1 MEKKYQ
7 IFISSTYE
15 DLKEVRQKVIHTI
28 LTMNQFPAGME
39 LFSAADE
46 EQWEI
51 IKETID
57 SSDYYV
63 LIIGRKYGSVIS
75 DGEDAGISYTE
86 KEFNYAKD
94 KGIPILA
101 FIMDREAKAD
111 GTQIE
116 TNPDKMKGFLN
127 FVENVKTGR
136 LVKFWKNVDELC
148 AQLSQTLYKAMQ
160 RGNRPGWVRTTE
172 FNIEESYARILQLTD
187 RIHVLEALNSDL
199 KMQTDRKPLLQIKVE
214 PDTDQDANL
223 KVVDN
228 TVYFEVVPVYT
239 EDAVKGIDYTDEFNR
254 KHHATAEE
262 VRVCRHICKNG
273 MALRFLVTNNGDAR
287 ATGVRVRWE
296 FPKELLVISL
306 NELVHYY
313 DPHFSCIN
321 AGAFNN
327 WERRF
332 FAPEEKQGTG
342 EKFVGMKELVSVED
356 IANLLDPAYS
366 NEVVSIFAGEVL
378 FDKEEVRH
386 YETSSVNG
394 VYLLPLSA
402 GEFDINVSVLCND
415 MPKPEMQK
423 IKVVV
428 K

>member
-1 MEKKYQ
+1 
-7 IFISSTYE
+7 
-15 DLKEVRQKVIHTI
+15 
-28 LTMNQFPAGME
+28 
-39 LFSAADE
+39 
-46 EQWEI
+46 
-51 IKETID
+51 
-57 SSDYYV
+57 
-63 LIIGRKYGSVIS
+63 
-75 DGEDAGISYTE
+75 
-86 KEFNYAKD
+86 
-94 KGIPILA
+94 
-101 FIMDREAKAD
+101 
-111 GTQIE
+111 
-116 TNPDKMKGFLN
+116 
-127 FVENVKTGR
+127 
-136 LVKFWKNVDELC
+136 
-148 AQLSQTLYKAMQ
+148 
-160 RGNRPGWVRTTE
+160 
-172 FNIEESYARILQLTD
+172 
-187 RIHVLEALNSDL
+187 
-199 KMQTDRKPLLQIKVE
+199 
-214 PDTDQDANL
+214 
-223 KVVDN
+223 
-228 TVYFEVVPVYT
+228 
-239 EDAVKGIDYTDEFNR
+239 
-254 KHHATAEE
+254 
-262 VRVCRHICKNG
+262 